1 MSNIICNVISTF
13 VAAAL
18 KGKKL
23 VVIGTSFIGML
34 LAQQIDVLSFCK
46 YQYLNRVNWTLT
58 RWWLAVL
65 LTDDWEDIST
75 DSWQTMKQQFGTDI
89 LAYLADN

>member
-34 LAQQIDVLSFCK
+34 LAQQIW
-46 YQYLNRVNWTLT
+46 VNWPLT

-75 DSWQTMKQQFGTDI
+75 DSWQTMKRQFGTDI
-89 LAYLADN
+89 LAYLTKYLTDNWLIF

>member
-46 YQYLNRVNWTLT
+46 YQYLNRVN
-58 RWWLAVL
+58 
-65 LTDDWEDIST
+65 
-75 DSWQTMKQQFGTDI
+75 
-89 LAYLADN
+89 